1 MKVNVCSSFSFPSQ
15 GRSYVVPTSNYAALA
30 SVYTVRYV
38 SGAWLAMEVQIGS
51 PTSRRALDM
60 CYTLSWVW
68 LSIGHSWAGPEEGD
82 LSGEIK
88 CFSHLWLCLTL
99 GLWLKFHLAEN
110 NLIYFR
116 CSYKLQVVQRSSC
129 HKPLHRFSW
138 FTRVPTD
145 PGTDLWMTV
154 NSASG

>member
-1 MKVNVCSSFSFPSQ
+1 MFFFFLPLTRKKLCSSHFQPRCLGICLHGQ
-15 GRSYVVPTSNYAALA
+15 
-30 SVYTVRYV
+30 VRV
-38 SGAWLAMEVQIGS
+38 RCLTAMEIQIGS

-99 GLWLKFHLAEN
+99 GLWLRFHLAEN

-116 CSYKLQVVQRSSC
+116 CSYRFQVVQLSSC